1 MPRRYALTGA
11 PGAGKTA
18 LAMTLRERGYL
29 VVAEAAT
36 DLIADE
42 QARGVDEPWRAV
54 DFLDKIAWLQRQ
66 RQLSQIADPSQVQIY
81 DRSPLCTLALARYL
95 QLPVTPLLTEEVT
108 RVIDEQVYQRAVF
121 FVRPLGFITP
131 TQVRRISYP
140 DSLRFEAIHE
150 AVYRDHGFQLVEIP
164 AATIDYRAAAIDSY
178 IRSQPSSSPGQDAPC
193 RAN

>member
-1 MPRRYALTGA
+1 MA
-11 PGAGKTA
+11 
-18 LAMTLRERGYL
+18 LRERGYL

-54 DFLDKIAWLQRQ
+54 DFLDNIARLQRR
-66 RQLSQIADPSQVQIY
+66 RQLSQIADPISVQIY

-95 QLPVTPLLTEEVT
+95 QLPVTPLLTDEVT
-108 RVIDEQVYQRAVF
+108 RVIDEQVYQRVVF

-150 AVYRDHGFQLVEIP
+150 AVYREHGFHLVEIP
-164 AATIDYRAAAIDSY
+164 AATINHRAAAIDSY
-178 IRSQPSSSPGQDAPC
+178 IRSQPSSSPSQGAPC